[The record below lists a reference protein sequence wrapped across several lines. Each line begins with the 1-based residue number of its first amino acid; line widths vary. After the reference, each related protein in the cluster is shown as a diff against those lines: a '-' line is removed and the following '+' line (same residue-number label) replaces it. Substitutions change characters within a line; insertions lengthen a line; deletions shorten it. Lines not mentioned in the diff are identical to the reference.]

1 MKRLELEALQA
12 DRESVRSMLATLT
25 DRDPIGRISFSA
37 RLSAIE
43 SQIAKLQDKH
53 EATGSVALMFSGNPV
68 FGSRSIETDFA
79 ATVLKSFQD
88 LVSKRIS
95 SEEFGRLGARGRIPE
110 RTASSLSIRDLVR
123 GSVGFVLEETSYS
136 DAIVDSPI
144 KQAIDDVTVV
154 ITKAAAESA
163 AEFESSVETLDPRML
178 ISLRD
183 FFRALDDGGAAIR
196 IVEDERDERIDSLAV
211 KRARARVDS
220 TEVSDTESDT
230 VIGELLGLLPDAR
243 KFEMRL
249 LGTGEVIR
257 GTVAAALA
265 ARWLELIELPNEKLV
280 GQVWRT
286 KMKIREVRE
295 RNRPPRNLYSLLGL
309 IERRTGDA

>member
-1 MKRLELEALQA
+1 MKRLELETLQA

-25 DRDPIGRISFSA
+25 DRDPIGHISFSA
-37 RLSAIE
+37 RLLAIE
-43 SQIAKLQDKH
+43 SQIAKLQDKY
-53 EATGSVALMFSGNPV
+53 EATGSVALMFSGAPV

-95 SEEFGRLGARGRIPE
+95 TEEFGRLGARGRIPE

-136 DAIVDSPI
+136 DAIVDTPI

-178 ISLRD
+178 TSLRD

-196 IVEDERDERIDSLAV
+196 IVENERDEKLDSLAV

-220 TEVSDTESDT
+220 TDVSDTESDS
-230 VIGELLGLLPDAR
+230 VIGELLGLLPESR

-249 LGTGEVIR
+249 LETGEVVR
-257 GTVAAALA
+257 GTVAADLA
-265 ARWLELIELPNEKLV
+265 AKWLELIELPNEKLV

-295 RNRPPRNLYSLLGL
+295 RNRPPKNLYSLLGL
-309 IERRTGDA
+309 IERRASDA